1 MRLANL
7 YTLIPSRRLVPPS
20 DTAASTKNGWPS
32 CDPGRSE
39 YVATNLGL
47 SSLTTPSDDD
57 DDDSDDDDSDDSHDD
72 DVDDSHD
79 DDVDDSDDCDI
90 DENRDIKSIID
101 SGCSGQSLL

>member
-1 MRLANL
+1 M
-7 YTLIPSRRLVPPS
+7 VPPS

-57 DDDSDDDDSDDSHDD
+57 DDSDDDSDDDDSHDD
-72 DVDDSHD
+72 DVDDD
-79 DDVDDSDDCDI
+79 DDDCDI

-101 SGCSGQSLL
+101 SRCSGQSLL

>member
-1 MRLANL
+1 M
-7 YTLIPSRRLVPPS
+7 VPPS

-47 SSLTTPSDDD
+47 SSFTTPSDDD
-57 DDDSDDDDSDDSHDD
+57 SDDDD

-79 DDVDDSDDCDI
+79 DDDDDDDSDI

-101 SGCSGQSLL
+101 SGWRV